1 MRFDFCRWTAAASG
15 LRYAALRYFNACG
28 AQPDGTLGEAH
39 SPETH
44 LIPLILQV
52 ANGQRERISVFGS
65 DYPTPDGTC
74 IRDYVH
80 VCDLAQAHILAL
92 EYLLRGGESTAF
104 NLGSGAGFSVRKVI
118 EEARRI
124 TGHAIPVTEDV
135 RRSGD
140 PARLVASS
148 EKAQRV
154 LGWTPR
160 YSALSTILQT
170 AWNWHSSHPDG
181 FWGMSDMSPSGGVP
195 SPRRSRINA
204 DFFMKKAPHWG
215 A

>member
-1 MRFDFCRWTAAASG
+1 MRVDFCRWTAAASG

-28 AQPDGTLGEAH
+28 
-39 SPETH
+39 
-44 LIPLILQV
+44 
-52 ANGQRERISVFGS
+52 
-65 DYPTPDGTC
+65 
-74 IRDYVH
+74 
-80 VCDLAQAHILAL
+80 
-92 EYLLRGGESTAF
+92 GESTAF
-104 NLGSGAGFSVRKVI
+104 NLGSGAGFSVREVI
-118 EEARRI
+118 EEARRV

-181 FWGMSDMSPSGGVP
+181 F
-195 SPRRSRINA
+195 
-204 DFFMKKAPHWG
+204 
-215 A
+215 

>member
-1 MRFDFCRWTAAASG
+1 M
-15 LRYAALRYFNACG
+15 
-28 AQPDGTLGEAH
+28 
-39 SPETH
+39 
-44 LIPLILQV
+44 
-52 ANGQRERISVFGS
+52 FGS

-104 NLGSGAGFSVRKVI
+104 NLGSGAVFRC
-118 EEARRI
+118 ARSSRRRAGV

-181 FWGMSDMSPSGGVP
+181 F
-195 SPRRSRINA
+195 
-204 DFFMKKAPHWG
+204 
-215 A
+215 